1 MDGGARILVVDDERF
16 FREAIRDALTR
27 AGFACVLAEGGAEA
41 LERAE
46 SEDVG
51 VVVLDIQMPGMNGI
65 EVLRR
70 LRETRPLV
78 RVIILSAHT
87 DQAYVLEA
95 LRLGA
100 ADYLAKPLHEEE
112 LVLAVRRALEG
123 HAVTARWERLRA
135 RLEALGRQLAELHG
149 AVRTVPRD
157 ERPALVCERAARA
170 AAGVLQAARSSVL
183 LLDAEASVLRVAA
196 AVGEKVPLAEMDAV
210 PVGEGVAGSAFARG
224 APIVVGGASGG
235 GAPGPAPAGR
245 YASSSFVVTPI
256 GEGDE
261 RVGVLCAT
269 DRAGA
274 APFAEEDAT
283 LLRILGLEV
292 ASLLREAEPPPAGRE
307 AVSSGP
313 ASGAAAEPP
322 GEGGLADGELARA
335 ICAAATSEVAP
346 ERILGAALGAAS
358 AALGGAPV
366 SLYLL
371 DPAGEELTREAQRD
385 AGEVSDRPRLRR
397 GRGLTGAVFA
407 TGRPVATGR
416 PAADP
421 RFDAAVD
428 TAEDGAARPFVCVP
442 LVFRRT
448 PLGVFRAFPHEPGA
462 VALRTAEVLGAA
474 LSAAVRNVLLYR
486 SLLESIEELARVRRE
501 RGQRAAP

>member
-1 MDGGARILVVDDERF
+1 VTGAARILVVDDERF
-16 FREAIRDALTR
+16 FREAIRDALGR
-27 AGFACVLAEGGAEA
+27 AGLASVLAENGNEA

-46 SEDVG
+46 SPEIG
-51 VVVLDIQMPGMNGI
+51 VVVLDIQMPGLNGI

-70 LRETRPLV
+70 LRETRPLL

-100 ADYLAKPLHEEE
+100 TDYLAKPLHEEE

-123 HAVTARWERLRA
+123 FGVAARWERLRE
-135 RLEALGRQLAELHG
+135 RLEALGARLAELHR
-149 AVRTVPRD
+149 AVRSVPRE
-157 ERPALVCERAARA
+157 ERPALVCEHAARA
-170 AAGVLQAARSSVL
+170 AAGVLQAARTSVL
-183 LLDAEASVLRVAA
+183 LLDAEASVLRVAS
-196 AVGEKVPLAEMDAV
+196 AVGEKVPLAEMDPV
-210 PVGEGVAGSAFARG
+210 PVGEGVAGGAFARG
-224 APIVVGGASGG
+224 EPIVVGAEGG
-235 GAPGPAPAGR
+235 GPAPAGR

-256 GEGDE
+256 GDGEE

-292 ASLLREAEPPPAGRE
+292 ASLLREVRSRPARGE
-307 AVSSGP
+307 ATGTGAAP
-313 ASGAAAEPP
+313 AAAAEPP
-322 GEGGLADGELARA
+322 AEGLADGELARA

-346 ERILGAALGAAS
+346 ERILGAALDAAS

-371 DPAGEELTREAQRD
+371 DPAGEELAREAQRD
-385 AGEVSDRPRLRR
+385 AGQVADRPRLRR

-407 TGRPVATGR
+407 TGRPVATER

-421 RFDAAVD
+421 RFDPSLD
-428 TAEDGAARPFVCVP
+428 TAEDGAPRPFVCVP

-448 PLGVFRAFPHEPGA
+448 PLGVFRAFPREP

>member
-1 MDGGARILVVDDERF
+1 MDGAARILVVDDERF

-41 LERAE
+41 LERVE
-46 SEDVG
+46 SDEIG

-70 LRETRPLV
+70 LRGTHPLV

-135 RLEALGRQLAELHG
+135 RLEALGGQLAELHG

-157 ERPALVCERAARA
+157 ERPALVCELAARA

-210 PVGEGVAGSAFARG
+210 PVGKGVAGSAFARG
-224 APIVVGGASGG
+224 EPIVVAGAGD

-245 YASSSFVVTPI
+245 YASNSFVVTPI
-256 GEGDE
+256 GDGEE

-274 APFAEEDAT
+274 APFAEEDAA

-292 ASLLREAEPPPAGRE
+292 ASLLREAAP
-307 AVSSGP
+307 
-313 ASGAAAEPP
+313 AAAPAEVASAALADP
-322 GEGGLADGELARA
+322 GEPERADGELARA

-346 ERILGAALGAAS
+346 ERILAAALGAAS

-385 AGEVSDRPRLRR
+385 AGESSDRPRLHR

-407 TGRPVATGR
+407 TGRPVATER

-421 RFDAAVD
+421 RFDPAVD
-428 TAEDGAARPFVCVP
+428 TPEDGVARPFVCVP
-442 LVFRRT
+442 LIFRRT
-448 PLGVFRAFPHEPGA
+448 PLGVFRAFPREPRA

-501 RGQRAAP
+501 RAPRASP

>member
-1 MDGGARILVVDDERF
+1 MDGAVRILVVDDERF

-27 AGFACVLAEGGAEA
+27 AGFTCVLAESGAEA

-46 SEDVG
+46 SDEVG

-70 LRETRPLV
+70 LRETRPQV

-87 DQAYVLEA
+87 DQAYVLDA

-135 RLEALGRQLAELHG
+135 RLDALGGQLAELHG

-196 AVGEKVPLAEMDAV
+196 AVGEKVPLAEMDPV

-224 APIVVGGASGG
+224 EPVLVAGPGRDGSS
-235 GAPGPAPAGR
+235 GPAPAGR
-245 YASSSFVVTPI
+245 YASSSFVVMPI
-256 GEGDE
+256 GSGEE

-274 APFAEEDAT
+274 APFAEEDAA

-292 ASLLREAEPPPAGRE
+292 ASLLREAAPPGARAEAAPAG
-307 AVSSGP
+307 
-313 ASGAAAEPP
+313 AEPAEP
-322 GEGGLADGELARA
+322 GLADGELARA

-346 ERILGAALGAAS
+346 ERILGAALAAAS
-358 AALGGAPV
+358 AALGGAPC

-371 DPAGEELTREAQRD
+371 DPAGEELGREAQRD
-385 AGEVSDRPRLRR
+385 AGESSDRPRLRR

-407 TGRPVATGR
+407 TGRPVATDR

-428 TAEDGAARPFVCVP
+428 TPEDGEVRPIVCVP
-442 LVFRRT
+442 LIFRRT
-448 PLGVFRAFPHEPGA
+448 PLGVFRAFPREPRA
-462 VALRTAEVLGAA
+462 LALRTAEVLGAA

-501 RGQRAAP
+501 RGQRASP

>member
-1 MDGGARILVVDDERF
+1 MSSDVARILVVDDERF
-16 FREAIRDALTR
+16 FREAIRDALGR
-27 AGFACVLAEGGAEA
+27 AGFACVLAENGSEA

-46 SEDVG
+46 SPEVG
-51 VVVLDIQMPGMNGI
+51 VVVLDIQMPGLNGI

-123 HAVTARWERLRA
+123 HGVALRWERLRV
-135 RLEALGRQLAELHG
+135 RLEALGSQLAELHG
-149 AVRTVPRD
+149 AVRGVAPD

-170 AAGVLQAARSSVL
+170 VAGVLDAARSSVL

-196 AVGEKVPLAEMDAV
+196 AVGEKVPLGEMDPV

-224 APIVVGGASGG
+224 EPLVVADLGH
-235 GAPGPAPAGR
+235 GPLVKHAAPAGR
-245 YASSSFVVTPI
+245 YASRSFVVTPI
-256 GEGDE
+256 GDGDG
-261 RVGVLCAT
+261 RLGVLCAT

-274 APFAEEDAT
+274 APFGDEDAA

-292 ASLLREAEPPPAGRE
+292 AVLLRDAARARPASADAPAGSATE
-307 AVSSGP
+307 LDAP
-313 ASGAAAEPP
+313 
-322 GEGGLADGELARA
+322 GLADAEIARA

-346 ERILGAALGAAS
+346 ERILSAALGAAS
-358 AALGGAPV
+358 AALGNAPV

-371 DPAGEELTREAQRD
+371 DAACEELALEAQRD
-385 AGEVSDRPRLRR
+385 AGESADRPRLPR

-407 TGRPVATGR
+407 TGRPVASGR
-416 PAADP
+416 PASDP
-421 RFDAAVD
+421 RFDPAVD
-428 TAEDGAARPFVCVP
+428 TPEDGGARPLVCVP

-448 PLGVFRAFPHEPGA
+448 PLGVFRAFPHEPRA
-462 VALRTAEVLGAA
+462 VAVRTAEVLGAA

-501 RGQRAAP
+501 KGRRAPA

>member
-1 MDGGARILVVDDERF
+1 MDGAARILVVDDERF
-16 FREAIRDALTR
+16 FREAIRDALSR
-27 AGFACVLAEGGAEA
+27 AGFVCVLAESGGEA

-46 SEDVG
+46 SDEIG

-123 HAVTARWERLRA
+123 HTVTTRWERLRA
-135 RLEALGRQLAELHG
+135 RLEALGGQLAELHG
-149 AVRTVPRD
+149 AVRRVPRD

-196 AVGEKVPLAEMDAV
+196 AVGEKVPLAEMDPV
-210 PVGEGVAGSAFARG
+210 PVGEGVAGSVFARG
-224 APIVVGGASGG
+224 EPILVAGAGRDG
-235 GAPGPAPAGR
+235 PPGPAPEGR

-256 GEGDE
+256 GDGEE

-274 APFAEEDAT
+274 EPFAEEDAT

-292 ASLLREAEPPPAGRE
+292 AALLREAAPPPARAE
-307 AVSSGP
+307 AAPV
-313 ASGAAAEPP
+313 AAADP
-322 GEGGLADGELARA
+322 GEPGLADGELARA

-371 DPAGEELTREAQRD
+371 DPTGEELTREAQRD
-385 AGEVSDRPRLRR
+385 AGESSDRPRLCR

-407 TGRPVATGR
+407 TGRPVVTER

-421 RFDAAVD
+421 RFDPTVD
-428 TAEDGAARPFVCVP
+428 TPEDGEARPFVCVP

-448 PLGVFRAFPHEPGA
+448 PLGVFRAFPREPRA
-462 VALRTAEVLGAA
+462 VTLRTAEVLGAA

-501 RGQRAAP
+501 RGQRASP